1 MEVSRI
7 RIGGHDT
14 GLVDLK
20 EALAEVAAKAAGLSD
35 EALSAALLESVGRRN
50 YVPASARQKYAI
62 ALRREYRKFVG
73 LPVEDEEGGGP
84 PEILVVGPG
93 CARCD
98 GLEQLVM
105 ALLTEIG
112 LAARLDHVRDLQEI
126 ARLGIVGVPALVI
139 NGKVKCA
146 GNVPPR
152 ATVKGWLTALKGS

>member
-1 MEVSRI
+1 MEVTRI
-7 RIGGHDT
+7 RIGGYET
-14 GLVDLK
+14 GLVGLQ
-20 EALAEVAAKAAGLSD
+20 ETLAEVAAVAPGLSD
-35 EALSAALLESVGRRN
+35 DALTAALIERVGRRN
-50 YVPASARQKYAI
+50 YIPPSARQKYGI
-62 ALRREYRKFVG
+62 ALLREYRKFAG
-73 LPVEDEEGGGP
+73 LPVEAEEGGGP

-105 ALLTEIG
+105 ALLSEIG
-112 LAARLDHVRDLQEI
+112 LAARLEHVRDLKEI

-152 ATVKGWLTALKGS
+152 ATVKGWLAALKES